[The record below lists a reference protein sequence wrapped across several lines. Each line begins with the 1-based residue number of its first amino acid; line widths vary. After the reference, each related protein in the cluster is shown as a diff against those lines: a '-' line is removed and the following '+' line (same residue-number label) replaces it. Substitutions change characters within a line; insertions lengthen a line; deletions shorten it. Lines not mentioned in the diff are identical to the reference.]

1 MNISR
6 TYIKTL
12 IVINILIAIS
22 ILLSEVKAQSN
33 RKLPPGVTV
42 KTTRRGDNSSTLQPS
57 EDSERIKY
65 KIEVKNDSLFFSL
78 KAERFDKGIHN
89 ITEEESL
96 FENIE
101 SKIAFKG
108 DKIFFEMVP
117 DISKS
122 SKLILFANF
131 PYMTKYRY
139 LNCDGDKQHIKYKKF
154 KEVNLSQSGV
164 RPLMI
169 CYVDDENNNTEKFLN
184 KYVKDNLLTITSM
197 KEIHEKILQHIEKC
211 ILVYYSL
218 TEK

>member
-1 MNISR
+1 MKN
-6 TYIKTL
+6 YIKIQAFIIIIFL
-12 IVINILIAIS
+12 FIINV
-22 ILLSEVKAQSN
+22 LLSEIKAQSN
-33 RKLPPGVTV
+33 GKLPPGVTV

-78 KAERFDKGIHN
+78 KAERFDKEIHN

-96 FENIE
+96 FENIN
-101 SKIAFKG
+101 SGTAYKG
-108 DKIFFEMVP
+108 DKIFFEMIP

-122 SKLILFANF
+122 SKLILFTNF
-131 PYMTKYRY
+131 PYIIKYRY
-139 LNCDGDKQHIKYKKF
+139 LNCDGDKQQVKYKKF
-154 KEVNLSQSGV
+154 KEVNSSQSGV

-197 KEIHEKILQHIEKC
+197 QEIHEKMLQHIEKC